1 MRAVITDF
9 NETSSCLWCDR
20 TAEGVQ
26 IVFEE
31 FAIGEGHLCWKCLQ
45 QAVRVYHKQQPSAE
59 PQRRPRREETPG

>member
-26 IVFEE
+26 IAFED
-31 FAIGEGHLCWKCLQ
+31 FCIGEGHLCWKCLQ
-45 QAVRVYHKQQPSAE
+45 QAVRVYHKQQPATE
-59 PQRRPRREETPG
+59 PPRRSRREETPS